1 MNTKRIPTWS
11 PLLLAALLFGAGCD
25 SKPSTT
31 ATTSA
36 TNDAPRVASHVIALL
51 PKLTN
56 TVFWQSV
63 FAGAKAA
70 GKDFGYE
77 IVWDGPDRETNSAR
91 QIQIVDDAIA
101 RHVAGVV
108 IAPVDRL
115 ALVASIEKL
124 GTLKIP
130 CALIDSGVQATQ
142 FVCFASTD
150 NYEGGALAGRRMG
163 EILGG
168 KGNVLV
174 VRHLPGSQATRKRVA
189 GFTETIVNDFP
200 GIKIVDSQSGQDT
213 AETARQV
220 TEEMLKRNPDVQ
232 GLFACNVDVSVG
244 ALQALQNQ
252 KRSEVKMVAFDPD
265 KTLLDALGTGQVDA
279 IILQNP
285 YQMGY
290 EGVKNLA
297 LHLKGQSVPRIIDT
311 GVEMVTSKTLTEP
324 KIQRLIGVQ
333 E

>member
-1 MNTKRIPTWS
+1 MKTKRIPTWGA
-11 PLLLAALLFGAGCD
+11 LLAAALLLGAGCD
-25 SKPSTT
+25 QKPSIT
-31 ATTSA
+31 ATASA
-36 TNDAPRVASHVIALL
+36 TNSAPRVASHVIALL

-63 FAGAKAA
+63 LAGAKAA

-77 IVWDGPDRETNSAR
+77 IVSDGPDRETNSAR
-91 QIQIVDDAIA
+91 QIEIVDDAIV
-101 RHVAGVV
+101 RQVDGVV
-108 IAPVDRL
+108 IAPVDRMAL
-115 ALVASIEKL
+115 AASIEKL
-124 GTLKIP
+124 GTLQIP
-130 CALIDSGVQATQ
+130 CVIVDSGVQATQ
-142 FVCFASTD
+142 FVCFAATD

-168 KGNVLV
+168 KGNILV

-220 TEEMLKRNPDVQ
+220 TEEMLKRNSDVQ

-265 KTLLDALGTGQVDA
+265 KTLLDALRTGQVDA

-285 YQMGY
+285 YKMGY

-311 GVEMVTSKTLTEP
+311 GVEMVTRKTLTEP
-324 KIQRLIGVQ
+324 KIQQLIGIQ

>member
-1 MNTKRIPTWS
+1 MNTKKIPTWI

-31 ATTSA
+31 TTSTA
-36 TNDAPRVASHVIALL
+36 TNSVPRVASQVIALV

-63 FAGAKAA
+63 FEGAKAA

-77 IVWDGPDRETNSAR
+77 IVWDGPDRETNSVR
-91 QIQIVDDAIA
+91 QIQIVEDAIA
-101 RHVAGVV
+101 RQVAGVV

-115 ALVASIEKL
+115 ALASTVEKL

-130 CALIDSGVQATQ
+130 CVIVDSGVQATQ
-142 FVCFASTD
+142 FVCFAATD
-150 NYEGGALAGRRMG
+150 NSEGGALAGRRMG

-174 VRHLPGSQATRKRVA
+174 VRHLAGSQATRKRVA

-265 KTLLDALGTGQVDA
+265 KTLLDALRTGSVDA

-285 YQMGY
+285 YKMGY

-297 LHLKGQSVPRIIDT
+297 LHLKGESVPRIIDT
-311 GVEMVTSKTLTEP
+311 GVEMVTSETLTEP
-324 KIQRLIGVQ
+324 KIQRLIGIL